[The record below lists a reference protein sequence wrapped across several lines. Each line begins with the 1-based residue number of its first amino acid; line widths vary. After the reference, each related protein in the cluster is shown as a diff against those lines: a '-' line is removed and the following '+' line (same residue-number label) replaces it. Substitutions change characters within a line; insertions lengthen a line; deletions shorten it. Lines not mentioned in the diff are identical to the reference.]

1 MKRATHYCTYFD
13 QRYLA
18 QGVALWQ
25 SLRRHD
31 PGMVLWVLAL
41 DEATVLALAA
51 LRADDFR
58 LLTATELE
66 QADVELAHSRATR
79 SALEHLF
86 TFSPCLPRHLLRRY
100 PEIETLTYVDA
111 DIWFFGPVD
120 AMHAE
125 WADGSIYLTR
135 HDLPECLKEREE
147 RYGKFNV
154 GILGFRNDA
163 AGLACL
169 DWWRERCLEWCKD
182 VPEPGRYA
190 DQKYLDQWPERF
202 ERVVVSN
209 HPGVNAAPWN
219 WQKRELIASGGGV
232 LANGRPLVAFHFA
245 QLRRLGANLIDTNQS
260 EFGVLP
266 FALRAPLYGDYMDAL
281 AAADRM
287 LASVGPESAHR
298 PRSRRCGWAHWA
310 IAMLFG
316 TVWLR
321 VGPHWLSTGW
331 GLGRFSGWLL
341 AKQRRL
347 RRRPV

>member
-1 MKRATHYCTYFD
+1 MNHYCTYFD

-86 TFSPCLPRHLLRRY
+86 TFSPCLPRHLLRSH
-100 PEIETLTYVDA
+100 PEIATLTYVDA
-111 DIWFFGPVD
+111 DIWFFGSID

-135 HDLPECLKEREE
+135 HDLPECLKERDA

-209 HPGVNAAPWN
+209 NPGVNAAPWN
-219 WQKRELIASGGGV
+219 WIRRRLDVGNGELRVSG
-232 LANGRPLVAFHFA
+232 LPLIAFHFA
-245 QLRRLGANLIDTNQS
+245 QLRRLSPRLIDTNQA
-260 EFGVLP
+260 EYGVIP
-266 FALRAPLYGDYMDAL
+266 FRLRVPLYGRYL
-281 AAADRM
+281 AALDEAER
-287 LASVGPESAHR
+287 LLIAAGVWPGGSAVR
-298 PRSRRCGWAHWA
+298 PRSVGGLKRWAFA
-310 IAMLFG
+310 FAFG
-316 TVWLR
+316 TVWVR
-321 VGPHWLSTGW
+321 VGRWWCSLGL
-331 GLGRFSGWLL
+331 GLGRHSGRVL
-341 AKQRRL
+341 AWQRLCRGK
-347 RRRPV
+347 PA